1 MTTPWIFGLLVAV
14 CLSFTLGRFY
24 FPVLLIMICFVFTW
38 NSKVL
43 SLKRCCGRS
52 EPSLIN
58 LSSEFLPF
66 VILYWYCWCW
76 LLSLLLFCRE
86 HLRISTLTRT
96 WIFLQPRMTLSQRRF
111 VCSDLVI
118 YFFCGRMTLYLMSA
132 IMNGVSYTLLLQ
144 VIRRLMVNIKPKDFG
159 TLISG
164 SPGEDMKMV
173 ATFKDLMERIFVLDP
188 DKRLN
193 VSQALSHPFI
203 TGKWTMI
210 LVLWLQTCCCVRYL
224 YILVLSQYWII

>member
-1 MTTPWIFGLLVAV
+1 
-14 CLSFTLGRFY
+14 
-24 FPVLLIMICFVFTW
+24 
-38 NSKVL
+38 
-43 SLKRCCGRS
+43 
-52 EPSLIN
+52 
-58 LSSEFLPF
+58 
-66 VILYWYCWCW
+66 
-76 LLSLLLFCRE
+76 
-86 HLRISTLTRT
+86 
-96 WIFLQPRMTLSQRRF
+96 
-111 VCSDLVI
+111 
-118 YFFCGRMTLYLMSA
+118 MTLYLMSA

-203 TGKWTMI
+203 TGK
-210 LVLWLQTCCCVRYL
+210 
-224 YILVLSQYWII
+224 